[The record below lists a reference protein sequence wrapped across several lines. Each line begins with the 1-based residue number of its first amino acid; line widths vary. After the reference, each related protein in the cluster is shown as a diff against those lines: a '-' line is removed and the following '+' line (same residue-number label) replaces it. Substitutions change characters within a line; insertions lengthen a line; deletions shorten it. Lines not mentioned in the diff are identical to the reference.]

1 MLHMVAGD
9 ALASRG
15 PAVNESIRIDRIELR
30 VDAAIRHTLDWDELL
45 TIGPGDWL
53 TEDAVRQA
61 LSNLHATGQISDAAL
76 FVEDGALVVAVWGHT
91 WIDAVQVSGAPAGLA
106 RDIRRALLG
115 HKGQRWTVEHDARVE
130 AQVARL
136 LRERGFRQART
147 EVTFEALAAGSVAL
161 VCAVEIGDRYGIGSI
176 AFTGMTGAFAETTL
190 RAALALDELAYFDQ
204 ERVGD
209 APERLR
215 QRLVE
220 LGHLAARVGE
230 ATLIDDGAAQ
240 AVHLAFEIDVGPP
253 MWVEVVGAS
262 EKALARHG
270 LLPFG
275 SGEPIDDGLLRQTC
289 AGIREHLQGRGHYQ
303 ARAQCGMEPADG
315 DSTRILIEVEPGDRY
330 QIEALLFEGNASIA
344 AETLRPLLATSR
356 ARGWRRQ
363 PGYLID
369 SRLTADLDNLRSY
382 YLLQGFADVEIGPA
396 RIELGAGRLTVTVP
410 IHEGARRRVVDLTVV
425 GAVSLDAED
434 LLTGLPLRAGG
445 GPFHPALLEESVS
458 TLRARFENAGLPD
471 AVIEPVLSW
480 SDDGLLVD
488 VRFEVDEG
496 RFAVVDRLVLR
507 GHRFTQDAVIK
518 RAMGLEPWTRV
529 NRRRLLE
536 AERDLHR
543 LGIFSRVDVSLAP
556 PNRAGGERDVV
567 ARLEEGKRWRLSY
580 GVSYDSEDGVG
591 GVLTATRNNLGG
603 RGSRLRL
610 DLRANREDQRFR
622 LIFEQPRVTR
632 LGLPLTYT
640 LFFEDEGRDVFDIT
654 DRGLQ
659 IAARKEIGSLRL
671 GLLYDFRIVDLEE
684 ETALFDPDD
693 LRRGEV
699 EISSLSPNLYIDRRD
714 DPVEPTRGWTDFL
727 QVTWAFPLAS
737 TEASFLKLFWQ
748 HAHIYDL
755 GRAGT
760 LATSIRLG
768 LIDPIGDGGLE
779 PDPAVPVGL
788 PNALI
793 PISERFFAGGRT
805 SHRAFE
811 RDRLGVPGETL
822 LVTDSA
828 SPDGRPLAIGG
839 NALAL
844 WNLDYRFPIAGPVGG
859 ILFVDLGNVWADWKD
874 IELDDS
880 RPGAGLGVRYRSPI
894 GPLRLEIGWNLD
906 RQPGEDSPV
915 LFLSFGNPF

>member
-1 MLHMVAGD
+1 MV
-9 ALASRG
+9 
-15 PAVNESIRIDRIELR
+15 ERIELR
-30 VDAAIRHTLDWDELL
+30 VDPAIRQTLDWDELL
-45 TIGPGDWL
+45 TIAPGAWL
-53 TEDAVRQA
+53 TEGAARQT
-61 LSNLHATGQISDAAL
+61 LSNLHATGRVDDASL
-76 FVEDGALVVAVWGHT
+76 FLEDGALVVAVWGYT
-91 WIDAVQVSGAPAGLA
+91 WIDEVQAEGAPTGLT
-106 RDIRRALLG
+106 RDVRRLLLG
-115 HKGQRWTVEHDARVE
+115 QKGQRWSAGLGARAS

-136 LRERGFRQART
+136 LRDQGYRQASA
-147 EVTFEALAAGSVAL
+147 EIDFEPLDAGRVRM
-161 VCAVEIGDRYGIGSI
+161 VCTIRAGARYGIGSI
-176 AFTGMTGAFAETTL
+176 TVAGMLGAFAETTL
-190 RAALALDELAYFDQ
+190 RAALDLDDLTHFDQ
-204 ERVGD
+204 GRV
-209 APERLR
+209 ASAAERLR
-215 QRLVE
+215 RRLVE
-220 LGHLAARVGE
+220 LGHLAARVEE
-230 ATLIDDGAAQ
+230 ATWTDDVAAQ
-240 AVHLAFEIDVGPP
+240 AVHLAFAVDVGLP

-262 EKALARHG
+262 EKALARHA

-275 SGEPIDDGLLRQTC
+275 DGAQIDEGLLRQAC
-289 AGIREHLQGRGHYQ
+289 AGIREHFQQRGHYRVR
-303 ARAQCGMEPADG
+303 ARCLLEPADG

-330 QIEALLFEGNASIA
+330 QIAALAFEGNQSLTS
-344 AETLRPLLATSR
+344 ETLRPLLATAA

-363 PGYLID
+363 RGHLVD
-369 SRLTADLDNLRSY
+369 SRLAADLDNLRSY
-382 YLLQGFADVEIGPA
+382 YLLQGFADVELGPA
-396 RIELGAGRLTVTVP
+396 RIDVSVGELIVTVP
-410 IHEGARRRVVDLTVV
+410 IDEGARRRVVDLTFDGV
-425 GAVSLDAED
+425 VSLDTAE
-434 LLTGLPLRAGG
+434 LLSGLPLTAGG
-445 GPFHPALLEESVS
+445 GPFHPALLEKSVS
-458 TLRARFENAGLPD
+458 TMRARFENIGLPA

-488 VRFEVDEG
+488 VHFEVDEG
-496 RFAVVDRLVLR
+496 RFAIIDRLVLR
-507 GHRFTQDAVIK
+507 GHRHTQDAVIK
-518 RAMGLEPWTRV
+518 RAIGLEPWTRV

-536 AERDLHR
+536 AERNLHR
-543 LGIFSRVDVSLAP
+543 LGVFSRVDVSLAP
-556 PNRAGGERDVV
+556 PNSAGGERDVV
-567 ARLEEGKRWRLSY
+567 ARLEEGKRWRLGY

-603 RGSRLRL
+603 RGNRLRL

-640 LFFEDEGRDVFDIT
+640 LFFEDEGRDVFNIT

-659 IAARKEIGSLRL
+659 IAVRKEVGSLRL

-684 ETALFDPDD
+684 ETAPFDPDD

-699 EISSLSPNLYIDRRD
+699 EITSLSPNLYIDRRD
-714 DPVEPTRGWTDFL
+714 DPVEPQRGWTDFL
-727 QVTWAFPLAS
+727 QVTWAFPLVS

-748 HAHIYDL
+748 HTHILGL

-760 LATSIRLG
+760 LATSVRLG
-768 LIDPIGDGGLE
+768 LIDPIGDGGLQ
-779 PDPAVPVGL
+779 PDPAVPAGL

-822 LVTDSA
+822 LVAGSPL
-828 SPDGRPLAIGG
+828 PDGRPLAIGG

-859 ILFVDLGNVWADWKD
+859 ILFADLGNVWADWKNVD
-874 IELDDS
+874 LDDS
-880 RPGAGLGVRYRSPI
+880 RLGAGLGIRYRSPI